1 MLAFDGE
8 DEAAVIPYLPVNEVA
23 MDDDDPSAVIALL
36 CVSEGNH
43 PFGRVVR
50 MRSADWEWRT
60 GMQPLRRD
68 KGN

>member
-1 MLAFDGE
+1 MRYLH
-8 DEAAVIPYLPVNEVA
+8 EAALQLIGERAKGTPRLPYLPVNEVA

-50 MRSADWEWRT
+50 MRSADWRWEA
-60 GMQPLRRD
+60 G
-68 KGN
+68 K